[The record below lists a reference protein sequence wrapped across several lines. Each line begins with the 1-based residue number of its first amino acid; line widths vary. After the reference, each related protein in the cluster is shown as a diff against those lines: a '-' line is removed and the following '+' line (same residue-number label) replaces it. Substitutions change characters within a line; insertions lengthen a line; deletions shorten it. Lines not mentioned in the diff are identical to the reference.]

1 MITHLV
7 RQQSSPNGD
16 ARPDGSLW
24 IGAACVPLLT
34 STSNRC
40 EMENMFELQ
49 LFATEHQTHIRLFL
63 KKEVGDPFNNVYCWH
78 PVVRRLKMC

>member
-40 EMENMFELQ
+40 EMENMFEL
-49 LFATEHQTHIRLFL
+49 
-63 KKEVGDPFNNVYCWH
+63 
-78 PVVRRLKMC
+78 